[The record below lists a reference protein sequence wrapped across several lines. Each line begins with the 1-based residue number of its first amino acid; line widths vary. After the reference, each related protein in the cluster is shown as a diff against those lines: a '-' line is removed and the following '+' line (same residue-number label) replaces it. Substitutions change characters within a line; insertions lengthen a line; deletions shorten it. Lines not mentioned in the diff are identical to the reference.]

1 MKTYT
6 LYANQMARIIND
18 SVDVTSSIYS
28 VDRYDECG
36 IGFDLLPEGLINS
49 TIKNITIAVYL
60 DCSTLQPDIYN
71 QYGVWKANRFKT
83 KFTEE
88 ETIQKGSFPNDIA
101 LIYDAYKPLTSES
114 KYYSF
119 EVSGDYFEYISNGM
133 LLVVNKA
140 IYDSPGYINIYTKH
154 SEFPP
159 YLLLSYEEGQP
170 VTKSFG
176 PIGYQDRTKPII
188 FSWDIVYSNFPI
200 ESIDQESATLYW
212 RDGTEGEIHSIS
224 LTGNEKKYTM
234 PGSTLPVSQNIQ
246 WRVQATIANGQTTQ
260 NINWQSIQTT
270 DALPITMAISP
281 SGTYVDG
288 TKEVL
293 FTWNHNTDTGTAQ
306 TAYDLQIKTSVG
318 DWTTIQ
324 SGTTQDE
331 YCNLP
336 ANTLPSG
343 TLQWRVRTYNADGTA
358 GSWSNELTIVV
369 IAAPAAPVA
378 QIDVIS
384 PRPKISWTSQD
395 QQAYQ
400 VQMGTYDSGLQFG
413 TAKSF
418 KCPVYLPN
426 GSTRMRVRVLN
437 EYNLWSDW
445 TEIIA
450 TITNVPGT
458 APVLAIEAGYDAQ
471 LSWAENESAGEYWV
485 YRDGK
490 CIAKTY
496 GNTYIDRL
504 SIGKH
509 TYYIKETYSENDN
522 YTDSNTVTVTL
533 KTEYP
538 IICDLE
544 NSGWIKLKLSINSV
558 PSVQISM
565 QQDIALVQYTGSEY
579 PTPEVSDYKQRTYS
593 ISTAYMDIASCVQ
606 FESLL
611 GKVVCIKDQYDN
623 LIIGIMS
630 SYAKTSTTFYT
641 TYTATVSEI
650 DEGEYLENN

>member
-1 MKTYT
+1 MSKTYVLHATKMAQQVNDEVYDSESASFRITQDIGCYAEFDKLPSALST
-6 LYANQMARIIND
+6 LSPNYGNFTAYVSVKGTACRCENYPLIDKIDIDRGIYPDKIDTQGPGYAYKNGEGWVNMSMVLPTKCAEDGMFITLGEHPSFGYIPYVISTPN
-18 SVDVTSSIYS
+18 SAYVPYISLV
-28 VDRYDECG
+28 YDEG
-36 IGFDLLPEGLINS
+36 TLTTLPNYP
-49 TIKNITIAVYL
+49 V
-60 DCSTLQPDIYN
+60 
-71 QYGVWKANRFKT
+71 
-83 KFTEE
+83 
-88 ETIQKGSFPNDIA
+88 
-101 LIYDAYKPLTSES
+101 
-114 KYYSF
+114 
-119 EVSGDYFEYISNGM
+119 
-133 LLVVNKA
+133 
-140 IYDSPGYINIYTKH
+140 GYINRMQ
-154 SEFPP
+154 SNE
-159 YLLLSYEEGQP
+159 
-170 VTKSFG
+170 
-176 PIGYQDRTKPII
+176 
-188 FSWDIVYSNFPI
+188 FSWHTTYSGFPI
-200 ESIDQESATLYW
+200 EDIAQTSATLQW
-212 RDGTEGEIHSIS
+212 KNGSNGAVNSI
-224 LTGNEKKYTM
+224 TINGAVTTYTM
-234 PGSTLPVSQNIQ
+234 PANTLPTSNEIY
-246 WRVQATIANGQTTQ
+246 WRVVAVTSEGTTNPEWAQ
-260 NINWQSIQTT
+260 IRTT
-270 DALPITMAISP
+270 DTVSTATAISP

-343 TLQWRVRTYNADGTA
+343 TLQWRVRTYNADSIA

-458 APVLAIEAGYDAQ
+458 APVLAIEAGYDAK
-471 LSWAENESAGEYWV
+471 LSWAENESTGEYWI

-611 GKVVCIKDQYDN
+611 GKVICIKDQYDN

>member
-6 LYANQMARIIND
+6 LYANQMARITND

-88 ETIQKGSFPNDIA
+88 ETIQNGSFPNDTA

-159 YLLLSYEEGQP
+159 YLILSYEEGQP

-343 TLQWRVRTYNADGTA
+343 TLQWRVRTYNADSIA

-413 TAKSF
+413 TAKTF
-418 KCPVYLPN
+418 KCPIYLQD
-426 GSTRMRVRVLN
+426 GSTRLRVRVLN

-445 TEIIA
+445 AEIIINIQNQPK
-450 TITNVPGT
+450 TSITLNVIGGR
-458 APVLAIEAGYDAQ
+458 EAQ
-471 LSWAENESAGEYWV
+471 LTWNYNEVYKEYWI
-485 YRDGK
+485 YRNGK
-490 CIAKTY
+490 RIAKTK
-496 GNTYIDRL
+496 GNSFVDRL
-504 SIGKH
+504 SIGNNS
-509 TYYIKETYSENDN
+509 YFVRETYEEDDN
-522 YTDSNTVTVTL
+522 YTDSNIVNAII
-533 KTEYP
+533 KTDYP
-538 IICDLE
+538 IICDLKGS
-544 NSGWIKLKLSINSV
+544 NWISLKLSTNSV
-558 PSVQISM
+558 QSVQISE
-565 QQDIALVQYTGSEY
+565 QQEITLAQYSGTVY
-579 PTPEVSDYKQRTYS
+579 PTPEIAPFKQKSYN
-593 ISTAYMDIASCVQ
+593 ISTAYMDQEKSKQ
-606 FESLL
+606 FETLL
-611 GKVVCIKDQYDN
+611 GKIVCVKDQYN
-623 LIIGIMS
+623 NIVIGIIT
-630 SYAKTSTTFYT
+630 SYTKICTTFYT
-641 TYTATVSEI
+641 TYSALVNEI
-650 DEGEYLENN
+650 DEVEYIEGD